1 MLLAAVA
8 VDQGRGGQIQ
18 APVWNGLSSFVDQ
31 AIDHF
36 PDADQGIWEMRG
48 DPKHFVASKVM
59 CWVAVDRGL
68 SIARERDDE
77 AHVERWQAAAESMRA
92 EILERGVDDR
102 GVFVQHYDAKDLDAS
117 NLLIPIMGF
126 LPGDDARV
134 RATVLAI
141 ADELTKDG
149 LVLRYRVDSTDD
161 GLSGEEG
168 TFTICSFWLVSAL
181 TIIGEVDRARAL
193 FEKLLSFAGPLH
205 LYAEEID
212 VTTGQHLGNFP
223 QAFTHLALID
233 AGRRLIALETAPS

>member
-1 MLLAAVA
+1 MLLDAVA
-8 VDQGRGGQIQ
+8 VHQARGGQIPG
-18 APVWNGLSSFVDQ
+18 AVWAGICYFVDQ
-31 AIDHF
+31 AIERF
-36 PDADQGIWEMRG
+36 PEPDQGIWEMRG
-48 DPKHFVASKVM
+48 DPQHFVASKVM

-68 SIARERDDE
+68 RLARVRDDE
-77 AHVERWQAAAESMRA
+77 EHIERWEAAADQMRD
-92 EILERGVDDR
+92 EILEKGVDAR
-102 GVFVQHYDAKDLDAS
+102 GVFTQHYDTQDLDAA

-126 LPGDDARV
+126 LPADDERV

-149 LVLRYRVDSTDD
+149 LVLRYRVDTTDD

-181 TIIGEVDRARAL
+181 TIIGEIDRARNL

-233 AGRRLIALETAPS
+233 AGRRLIAVELELA

>member
-1 MLLAAVA
+1 VA
-8 VDQGRGGQIQ
+8 IQQRRGGQIQ
-18 APVWNGLSSFVDQ
+18 AAVWEAISSFVDQ
-31 AIDHF
+31 AIERFGD
-36 PDADQGIWEMRG
+36 PDQGIWEMRG
-48 DPKHFVASKVM
+48 DPKQFVASKVM

-68 SIARERDDE
+68 RIARVRDDNQ
-77 AHVERWQAAAESMRA
+77 HIERWEKAANDMRA
-92 EILERGVDDR
+92 EILSRGVDDR
-102 GVFVQHYDAKDLDAS
+102 GVFVQHYDTKDLDAS
-117 NLLIPIMGF
+117 NLLIPIMRF
-126 LPGDDARV
+126 LPADDERV

-141 ADELTKDG
+141 ADELTQDG

-193 FEKLLSFAGPLH
+193 FEKLLSFAGPLY

-212 VTTGQHLGNFP
+212 VSTGQHLGNFP

-233 AGRRLIALETAPS
+233 AGLRLMAVETAQA